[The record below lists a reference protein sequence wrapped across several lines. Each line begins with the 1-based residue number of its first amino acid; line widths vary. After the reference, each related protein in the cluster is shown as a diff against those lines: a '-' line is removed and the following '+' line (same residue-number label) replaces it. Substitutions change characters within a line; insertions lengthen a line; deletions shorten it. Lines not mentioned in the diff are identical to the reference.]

1 MNVGRAPRSGGEP
14 PRVLIAAKAPLPGR
28 VKTRLS
34 PPLPPELAARLAEA
48 FLVDVLAAARSVD
61 PGAGLLCPETD
72 AADLRGRLPGTAVV
86 VQVGDGLTGAL
97 ATGLATGAVVVA
109 GDAPGIR
116 PETIAGALA
125 ATADVVLAPS
135 HDGGFG
141 LIRLRGD
148 ADALFAGIVWST
160 GSVLDQTVAAARSA
174 GLDVHLL
181 DPVADVDTA
190 ADLAGL
196 DLARAAATRAVLE
209 TVNLA
214 RWDQAHARAPFA
226 R

>member
-1 MNVGRAPRSGGEP
+1 MSVGRASRSGGEP

-48 FLVDVLAAARSVD
+48 FLADVLTAARSVD
-61 PGAGLLCPETD
+61 PGAGLLCPGAD
-72 AADLRGRLPGTAVV
+72 VADLRGRFPGTAIV
-86 VQVGDGLTGAL
+86 VQAGDGLTAAL

-116 PETIAGALA
+116 PETIAAALA

-148 ADALFAGIVWST
+148 ADVLFAGIVWST

-174 GLDVHLL
+174 GLGVHLL
-181 DPVADVDTA
+181 DAVADVDTV
-190 ADLAGL
+190 ADLPGL
-196 DLARAAATRAVLE
+196 DLSRAEATRAVLE
-209 TVNLA
+209 TANPGT
-214 RWDQAHARAPFA
+214 WDQAHARAPSA
-226 R
+226 G